1 MTVPPHGGKLL
12 PLLLK
17 DDDLNKGLDKARHLP
32 QITMNTR
39 EVSDLIMLGMGAFS
53 PLEGFMCKEDYH
65 GVLKEMHCKDGTFWP
80 VPITLSLSKAE
91 ADSLKEGQ
99 DVALVDK
106 ITGEIMGILSIE
118 ERFSY
123 DKDMEAKSIF
133 KTDDMKHPGVK
144 KLYEQG
150 EILLG
155 GPVKVLSEGGYPSRF
170 PGYFARPQE
179 VRQIFEDREWSQVA
193 AFQVRNPIHRSHE
206 YCTKIALEISDGI
219 FIHPLVG
226 ALKADDIP
234 AEVRIECYEVLL
246 EKYYPKERVLMRVYP
261 MEMRYAGPREALL
274 HAIIRQNFGCSH
286 LIVGRDHAGVGNYY
300 GPFDAQKIFETL
312 KPNDLEIKPLNID
325 WTFYCYK
332 CEGMASLKTCP
343 HSTEDRCLI
352 SGTELRRMLSM
363 GEMPPP
369 EFSRPEVLEILID
382 YYKGLKRQK
391 GEQK

>member
-1 MTVPPHGGKLL
+1 MSIAPHGGKLL

-17 DDDLNKGLDKARHLP
+17 GENLNKELDKARHLP
-32 QITMNTR
+32 QIKINSR

-53 PLEGFMCKEDYH
+53 PLKGFMGKEDYE

-80 VPITLSLSKAE
+80 VPITIAVSKE
-91 ADSLKEGQ
+91 HADFLKEGQ
-99 DVALVDK
+99 EVALVDEN
-106 ITGEIMGILSIE
+106 TGMIMGSMSIE
-118 ERFSY
+118 EKFIY
-123 DKDMEAKSIF
+123 DRDVEAKSIF
-133 KTDDMKHPGVK
+133 KTDDRKHPGVK

-155 GPVKVLSEGGYPSRF
+155 GPVKALSEGEYPSRF

-179 VRQIFEDREWSQVA
+179 VRQIFEDRGWSKVA

-206 YCTKIALEISDGI
+206 YCTKIALEISDGL

-226 ALKADDIP
+226 ALKEDDIP
-234 AEVRIECYEVLL
+234 AEVRIRCYEVLL
-246 EKYYPKERVLMRVYP
+246 ERYYPKDRVLMRVYP

-300 GPFDAQKIFETL
+300 GPFDAQEIFDTL

-363 GEMPPP
+363 GEVPPP
-369 EFSRPEVLEILID
+369 EFSRPEVLKILID
-382 YYKGLKRQK
+382 YYKGLNRQK

>member
-1 MTVPPHGGKLL
+1 MAIAPHGGKLL

-17 DDDLNKGLDKARHLP
+17 GDDLTRQLDKARHLP
-32 QITMNTR
+32 EIKMNSR

-53 PLEGFMCKEDYH
+53 PLRGFMAREDYE
-65 GVLKEMHCKDGTFWP
+65 GVIREMRLEDGTFWP
-80 VPITLSLSKAE
+80 VPIALAVSKERAG
-91 ADSLKEGQ
+91 SLKEGQ
-99 DVALVDK
+99 EVALVDED
-106 ITGEIMGILSIE
+106 TNETMGIISIE

-123 DKDMEAKSIF
+123 DKDVEAKNVF
-133 KTDDMKHPGVK
+133 LTDDRNHPGVN
-144 KLYEQG
+144 KLYQQG

-155 GPVKVLSEGGYPSRF
+155 GPVKVLSEGDYPSRF
-170 PGYFARPQE
+170 SGYYGGPEE
-179 VRQIFEDREWSQVA
+179 VRHIFEARGWSQVA

-206 YCTKIALEISDGI
+206 YCTKIALEICDGL

-226 ALKADDIP
+226 ALKEGDIP
-234 AEVRIECYEVLL
+234 AEVRLRCYEVLL
-246 EKYYPKERVLMRVYP
+246 ESYYPRDRVLMRVYP

-300 GPFDAQKIFETL
+300 GPFDAQQIFDTL
-312 KPNDLEIKPLNID
+312 KPDDLQIKPLKID

-332 CEGMASLKTCP
+332 CEAMASLKTCP
-343 HSTEDRCLI
+343 HSNEDRCLI
-352 SGTELRRMLSM
+352 SGTELRRMLSA

-382 YYKGLKRQK
+382 YYKGLKRQ
-391 GEQK
+391 

>member
-1 MTVPPHGGKLL
+1 MSISPHGGKLL
-12 PLLLK
+12 PLLAEGEDLK
-17 DDDLNKGLDKARHLP
+17 KGLDKARHLT
-32 QITMNTR
+32 QIKINSR

-53 PLEGFMCKEDYH
+53 PLKGFMVKEDYE
-65 GVLKEMHCKDGTFWP
+65 GVLKEMHCKDEIFWP
-80 VPITLSLSKAE
+80 VPITLAVTNKH

-99 DVALVDK
+99 EVALVDET
-106 ITGEIMGILSIE
+106 TGAIMGIMAIE
-118 ERFSY
+118 EKFAYS
-123 DKDMEAKSIF
+123 KELEAKSIF
-133 KTDDMKHPGVK
+133 QTTDTNHPGVN

-150 EILLG
+150 DILIG
-155 GPVKVLSEGGYPSRF
+155 GPVTVLSEGEYPSRF
-170 PGYFARPQE
+170 PIYYARPQE
-179 VRQIFEDREWSQVA
+179 VRKIFEERGWRQIA

-206 YCTKIALEISDGI
+206 YCTKIALEISDGL

-234 AEVRIECYEVLL
+234 AEVRIRCYEVLL
-246 EKYYPKERVLMRVYP
+246 ENYYPKDNVLLRVYP
-261 MEMRYAGPREALL
+261 MEMRYAGPKEALL

-300 GPFDAQKIFETL
+300 GPFDAQKIFDTL
-312 KPNDLEIKPLNID
+312 QPNDLEIKPLNID

-363 GEMPPP
+363 GETPPP
-369 EFSRPEVLEILID
+369 EFSRPEVLEILIE
-382 YYKGLKRQK
+382 YYKGLETEK
-391 GEQK
+391 GERR

>member
-1 MTVPPHGGKLL
+1 MTISPHGGKLN

-17 DDDLNKGLDKARHLP
+17 GEDQKTGLNKAKNLY
-32 QITMNTR
+32 QIKMHSR

-53 PLEGFMCKEDYH
+53 PLKGFMVKEDYE

-80 VPITLSLSKAE
+80 VPITLAVSKAH

-99 DVALVDK
+99 DVVLVDE
-106 ITGEIMGILSIE
+106 ITGAVMGTMSIE
-118 ERFSY
+118 EKFSY
-123 DKDMEAKSIF
+123 NKDMEAKNIF
-133 KTDDMKHPGVK
+133 QTDDRKHPGVK

-155 GPVKVLSEGGYPSRF
+155 GPVKVLSEGEYPSRF
-170 PGYFARPQE
+170 PIYYARPHE
-179 VRQIFEDREWSQVA
+179 VRQIFEDRGWSQVA

-206 YCTKIALEISDGI
+206 YCTKIALEISDGL

-246 EKYYPKERVLMRVYP
+246 EKYYPKDRVLMRVYP

-312 KPNDLEIKPLNID
+312 KPDDLEIKPLNID

-382 YYKGLKRQK
+382 YYKELKK
-391 GEQK
+391 

>member
-1 MTVPPHGGKLL
+1 MSISPHGGKLL
-12 PLLLK
+12 PLLAEGEDLK
-17 DDDLNKGLDKARHLP
+17 KGLDKARHLT
-32 QITMNTR
+32 QIKINSR

-53 PLEGFMCKEDYH
+53 PLKGFMVKEDYE
-65 GVLKEMHCKDGTFWP
+65 GVLKEMHCKDGIFWP
-80 VPITLSLSKAE
+80 VPITLAVTNKH

-99 DVALVDK
+99 EVALVDET
-106 ITGEIMGILSIE
+106 TGAIMGIMAIE
-118 ERFSY
+118 EKFAYS
-123 DKDMEAKSIF
+123 KELEAKSIF
-133 KTDDMKHPGVK
+133 QTTDTNHPGVN

-150 EILLG
+150 DILIG
-155 GPVKVLSEGGYPSRF
+155 GPVTVLSEGEYPSRF
-170 PGYFARPQE
+170 PIYYARPEE
-179 VRQIFEDREWSQVA
+179 VRKIFEERGWRQIA

-206 YCTKIALEISDGI
+206 YCTKIALEISDGL

-234 AEVRIECYEVLL
+234 AEVRIRCYEVLL
-246 EKYYPKERVLMRVYP
+246 ENYYPKDNVLLRVYP
-261 MEMRYAGPREALL
+261 MEMRYAGPKEALL

-300 GPFDAQKIFETL
+300 GPFDAQKIFDTL
-312 KPNDLEIKPLNID
+312 QPNDLEIKPLNID

-369 EFSRPEVLEILID
+369 EFSRPEVLQILIE
-382 YYKGLKRQK
+382 YYKGLKK
-391 GEQK
+391 ND